1 TQKVTRSPW
10 MDKLIGSALHL
21 AGGIPV
27 STVDNEFMM
36 VVARCYNKDTRCVVN
51 DKGE

>member
-1 TQKVTRSPW
+1 TQRVTRIPW

-27 STVDNEFMM
+27 SAVNNEFMM
-36 VVARCYNKDTRCVVN
+36 VVARCYNKDIRCVHGE
-51 DKGE
+51 KGE